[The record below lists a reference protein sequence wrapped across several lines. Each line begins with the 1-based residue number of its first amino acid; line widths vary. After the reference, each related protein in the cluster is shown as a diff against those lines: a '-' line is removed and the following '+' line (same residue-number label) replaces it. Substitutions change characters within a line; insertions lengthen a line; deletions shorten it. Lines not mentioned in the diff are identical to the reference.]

1 MQMTITDSVIPLIA
15 EAEKVANLH
24 PAKYSQKQFEK
35 IVQALQGEK
44 NRIRL
49 VSYNML
55 FNIRDNELNEQDRWQ
70 NRYPRLLQ
78 LIQWMQPDILC
89 SQELH
94 RDQLN
99 DLLPEMKQTY
109 LFYGEENKTEGEI
122 DGIFV
127 RRDRFD
133 VINVK
138 VWLIA
143 PELPNSYP
151 HNLLHL
157 ELCDKLTKTHFSVF
171 NTHLPYLS
179 ADEREYSA
187 KFVQERAEEMSGQ
200 MAVFLAGDLNTI
212 PHRMDMPDLP
222 FYDGD
227 YIQQIISQGSLRDTM
242 AQAILGHLGPIA
254 TFTTNPASKIANPF
268 EGEGVPGVI
277 LDHIFSNSAP
287 VILIHAIEPAK
298 VDGHF
303 PSDHMP
309 VIIDFLLK

>member
-1 MQMTITDSVIPLIA
+1 MAISDSVIPLIA
-15 EAEKVANLH
+15 AAETAANLQ
-24 PAKYSQKQFEK
+24 PTKYSQKQFEK
-35 IVQALQGEK
+35 IVQALQGCE

-55 FNIRDNELNEQDRWQ
+55 FNIRDHELFEEDRWY
-70 NRYPRLLQ
+70 NRFPRLLK
-78 LIQWMQPDILC
+78 LIHWMQPDILC

-94 RDQLN
+94 RDQLDN
-99 DLLPEMKQTY
+99 LLPEMNQH
-109 LFYGEENKTEGEI
+109 FVFFGEENKAEGEI

-133 VINVK
+133 VANVK

-157 ELCDKLTKTHFSVF
+157 ELCDKKTKARFSVF

-187 KFVQERAEEMSGQ
+187 KFVQERVEEVTSQ
-200 MAVFLAGDLNTI
+200 MPVFLAGDLNTI
-212 PHRMDMPDLP
+212 PHRLDLPELP

-227 YIQQIISQGSLRDTM
+227 YIQQILSQGSLRDTM
-242 AQAILGHLGPIA
+242 KLAILGHLGPIA
-254 TFTTNPASKIANPF
+254 TFTTTPTSKTGTPF
-268 EGEGVPGVI
+268 QGEGVPGII
-277 LDHIFSNSAP
+277 LDHIFCNSSP

-309 VIIDFLLK
+309 VIVDFLLK